1 MDHFESQLRQPPI
14 RSVLFRLDS
23 PHSTTVKMQ
32 LSQLIP
38 AQIDQL
44 ISPIQVSEDI
54 DVYRLNLVS
63 LSAAFC
69 ALVPQPI
76 APPTMSTT
84 GELK

>member
-1 MDHFESQLRQPPI
+1 
-14 RSVLFRLDS
+14 
-23 PHSTTVKMQ
+23 MQ

-38 AQIDQL
+38 AEIDQL
-44 ISPIQVSEDI
+44 ISPIKTSEDI

-76 APPTMSTT
+76 SPPVISSA